1 MTQIIMEGHTVR
13 LARYKVDRTYF
24 ATREA
29 AQAIADFLGGEVEPV
44 EIPPEH
50 KWIDGI
56 VLPQTTTPCDD
67 AQAMLD
73 AGENAYLQS
82 KYIPSTQQSLEA
94 LGRELLKS
102 KAANMQSDGQ
112 RISVAGLWPEWAPGK
127 YSVGDICTAQGQVWE
142 CFQAYDTAVYPD
154 IYPGSQAWRTFNR
167 PLHGTTPETAMSW
180 AAPTNATD
188 IYKAGEYMVWKE
200 NKVYKCIM
208 NTNFS
213 PDEYALAWE
222 LVE

>member
-13 LARYKVDRTYF
+13 LARYKVGEAYF
-24 ATREA
+24 TNEET
-29 AQAIADFLGGEVEPV
+29 AQVIAGLLGGEVEAIEVPQQD
-44 EIPPEH
+44 E
-50 KWIDGI
+50 WIDGI
-56 VLPQTTTPCDD
+56 TLPNTTTPCDD

-82 KYIPSTQQSLEA
+82 KYIPSATDSLMA
-94 LGRELLKS
+94 LGKALLKT
-102 KAANMQSDGQ
+102 ADLQTDGQ
-112 RISVAGLWPEWAPGK
+112 RLAVAGLWPEWTEGK
-127 YSVGDICTAQGQVWE
+127 HEVNDIYTAMGQVWE
-142 CFQAYDTAVYPD
+142 CFAAYDTAVYPD
-154 IYPGSQAWRTFNR
+154 IYPGSSAWRTFNR
-167 PLHGTTPETAMSW
+167 PLHGTTPETAMPW

-188 IYKAGEYMVWKE
+188 IYKSGEYMIWKE
-200 NKVYKCIM
+200 DKVYKCIM